1 MTPISPIARVTDAPA
16 ASSIASARTSIGICA
31 AGAPKSW
38 CSAAVAKAMPTMARK
53 TAFKRGAAGCR
64 ERRSGSP
71 QVEAGTAEHDRV
83 AVDGAVQRRR
93 GGQDVAL
100 VRDRDVEAAQT
111 LAASV
116 PVGHEAQYRVVERDA
131 RPRSEEHTS
140 ELPSIMRLSYAV

>member
-1 MTPISPIARVTDAPA
+1 
-16 ASSIASARTSIGICA
+16 
-31 AGAPKSW
+31 
-38 CSAAVAKAMPTMARK
+38 MPTMARK

-100 VRDRDVEAAQT
+100 VCDRDAEAAQT

-116 PVGHEAQYRVVERDA
+116 PGGHEAPSRVVESDA
-131 RPRSEEHTS
+131 RRSECS
-140 ELPSIMRLSYAV
+140 LSDRAIEARTVERSVGQAGVRTGTILG

>member
-1 MTPISPIARVTDAPA
+1 
-16 ASSIASARTSIGICA
+16 
-31 AGAPKSW
+31 
-38 CSAAVAKAMPTMARK
+38 MPTMARK

-131 RPRSEEHTS
+131 RPSECILSDRALEDFGPPLGEAKRVVALQFGRGHRADAVGARSEEQTS
-140 ELPSIMRLSYAV
+140 ELQ